1 MGHWLAPSER
11 RCLTAGDQLLLL
23 AVALVVLLPGT
34 FGVSLFDRDEGWY
47 AQVSREMVQS
57 GDWLIPHYLGEP
69 WLGKP
74 PLLYWCVA
82 ASWAVLGTHAW
93 AARLV
98 SVLALA
104 GVVQLLSTL
113 AAELFNR
120 RAALI
125 AGLSFLTAAL
135 PVFIGKLLLTDAL
148 LLWWCLAAIVC
159 LWRISTQG
167 ATIGRAALFWMCLG
181 LGILSKG
188 PAILVF
194 VGAFGLALPI
204 QNPKSKIQNL
214 PAFWLA
220 SPLCLLVAA
229 PWYVYVA
236 QHAGETF
243 AQQFLWF
250 EVTARVVGA
259 PHGHA
264 GPPGYYVAISLAGW
278 LPWTALVPGA
288 ILEAWRSRKTDA
300 KLCFLLLWLGLPWL
314 LLELLPS
321 KLPHYILPCYV
332 PLAILLGRMWD
343 VGLDRPV
350 TRPQRVALGLWGG
363 VMELVGMALIAA
375 AIVWRAAT
383 WSLALGA
390 AGAVLM
396 IGFAFVWRSMR
407 VHQLRGMWTRA
418 AGTAV
423 AFQVLVGAWLLP
435 SLEPHRLSRQ
445 IAERASAL
453 GDPATEVLVCGYTE
467 PSLFFYLTRTA
478 RVLSAAD
485 VAALPDDFA
494 APRVLIVSAGEL
506 QAAGLSGV
514 VPGET
519 AVRVDGFNYVKGRAE
534 SVWVLYQLGPSTRS
548 NVNTTAPAKT

>member
-1 MGHWLAPSER
+1 MGRWLAPSER
-11 RCLTAGDQLLLL
+11 RGLTAGDRLLLL
-23 AVALVVLLPGT
+23 AVTLTVLLPGT

-57 GDWLIPHYLGEP
+57 GDWLMPRYLGEP

-82 ASWAVLGTHAW
+82 ASWAVWGMQVW

-104 GVVQLLSTL
+104 GAVQLMATL
-113 AAELFNR
+113 AAGFLNR
-120 RAALI
+120 RAALLASI
-125 AGLSFLTAAL
+125 SFVTAAL

-148 LLWWCLAAIVC
+148 LLWWCLAAMVS

-167 ATIGRAALFWMCLG
+167 ATIGRSALFWMCLG

-194 VGAFGLALPI
+194 VGAFGLALLI
-204 QNPKSKIQNL
+204 QNPKSKIQNRA
-214 PAFWLA
+214 AFWFT
-220 SPLCLLVAA
+220 SPLCLMVAA

-236 QHAGETF
+236 QHAGGTF

-250 EVTARVVGA
+250 EVASRVVGA
-259 PHGHA
+259 PHGHT

-278 LPWTALVPGA
+278 LPWTVLVPGA
-288 ILEAWRSRKTDA
+288 VIETWRSRKTDA
-300 KLCFLLLWLGLPWL
+300 KLRFLLLWLGLPWL

-343 VGLDRPV
+343 VGLERPV
-350 TRPQRVALGLWGG
+350 TSPQRVALGLWVA
-363 VMELVGMALIAA
+363 VMELVGMAFVAA
-375 AIVWRAAT
+375 AILWCAAT

-396 IGFAFVWRSMR
+396 IGFAFVWRAIR
-407 VHQLRGMWTRA
+407 EHQLRGMWTRA
-418 AGTAV
+418 AGAALV
-423 AFQVLVGAWLLP
+423 FHLLVGTWLLP
-435 SLEPHRLSRQ
+435 SLESHRLSRQ
-445 IAERASAL
+445 IAERANAL
-453 GDPATEVLVCGYTE
+453 CGPATEVLVCGYTE

-478 RVLSAAD
+478 RVLSAAE
-485 VAALPDDFA
+485 VAALSDDFA
-494 APRVLIVSAGEL
+494 NPRLLIVSAGEL
-506 QAAGLSGV
+506 QNAGLPDV

-519 AVRVDGFNYVKGRAE
+519 AVRIDGFNYVKGRAE

-548 NVNTTAPAKT
+548 NVNTTAPAST